1 MKRGWTTT
9 QLTAIGALAA
19 LNIVISLPGALV
31 SSLTGS
37 SFAGAGINV
46 IVIGLFYPFVALLFK
61 KVGSVTLWTLI
72 FGILAIPL
80 PIMGPP
86 GLLLK
91 IPYAIFWGILTD
103 ITYLIFRRS
112 EKAAAIAISA
122 FGIGPALIL
131 APLFWKILGASQLE
145 KQYSSFSPWY
155 FVLAASVVGGL
166 LGYLSYLI
174 YKKIEKNSIVERIQK

>member
-1 MKRGWTTT
+1 MKRYWTTT

-19 LNIVISLPGALV
+19 LGLVVSLPGAIVAALMG
-31 SSLTGS
+31 T
-37 SFAGAGINV
+37 SFIGAGVNV
-46 IVIGLFYPFVALLFK
+46 IAIGIFYPLVALLFK

-72 FGILAIPL
+72 GGILAL
-80 PIMGPP
+80 PFPIAGPP
-86 GLLLK
+86 GFLLK
-91 IPYAIFWGILTD
+91 IPYFVFWGVLTD
-103 ITYLIFRRS
+103 LTYLIFRKS

-131 APLFWKILGASQLE
+131 APLFWKILGADQLA
-145 KQYSSFSPWY
+145 KQYSAFSPWY

-174 YKKIEKNSIVERIQK
+174 YKKIEKTAIVERIQK